1 MIDDDDDADDDNGCV
16 SVSDVDAA
24 DKLSECPNSSI
35 RRPRRSSLKYDR
47 LSLISV
53 AHWFTGWSLWIRAFD
68 TVQ

>member
-1 MIDDDDDADDDNGCV
+1 MISHWLMIDDDDDADDDNGCV

-53 AHWFTGWSLWIRAFD
+53 AH
-68 TVQ
+68 